1 MKPDNEMVLI
11 QRLLILA
18 EQNQAIIRELI
29 EITNPK
35 KVTRK
40 PTRKQELEAM
50 AIDRIEKSMIKR
62 RLKREKGETDS
73 N

>member
-29 EITNPK
+29 EISNPK
-35 KVTRK
+35 KLSRK
-40 PTRKQELEAM
+40 PTRAEELKAM
-50 AIDRIEKSMIKR
+50 ANDKIDKSMIKR
-62 RLKREKGETDS
+62 KLKSQGLI
-73 N
+73 